1 MNEVKNQVEKSF
13 SSVLSNPAVDLF
25 NDVPTG
31 LWMKARQILDH
42 ALGKAN
48 SIKNTQLKGYELTG
62 QEQESLDKALKD
74 LALKLMEFHANEAA
88 HTLLS
93 RMKDKFSNSFSL
105 DENRMPRTWTA
116 KDDLSKISKTARFA
130 AAEVLA
136 QLAVSQSQKESPEA
150 LKIEHAILQMIR
162 KDLDLPKESSG
173 DSQEDPKGAEIDV
186 TVVVEWTGVDAQD
199 VLIEPSEV
207 RSIWKQFMSDT
218 KMQITQASMT
228 QMANKLAS
236 NRAPPI
242 WAIVAMLVLGF
253 DEFMAVLYSP
263 FLAITLILF
272 VLFCRSLYIELD
284 VDNEIQKGALPGA
297 MALAAKFVPGVKSV
311 SSKTLE
317 SISGFFDQG
326 GAQGTTQEASEE
338 TTAQQDGASSSSEVQ
353 KKVPEEAGKEHQSIT
368 GDSHVE
374 SEPKRDY
381 PAVVFE
387 SPEQENSKDK

>member
-1 MNEVKNQVEKSF
+1 MTEVTTKAEKSF
-13 SSVLSNPAVDLF
+13 SSVLSNPAIDLF
-25 NDVPTG
+25 NEVPTG

-48 SIKNTQLKGYELTG
+48 SIKNTQLKGYDLTG

-88 HTLLS
+88 HTVLS

-116 KDDLSKISKTARFA
+116 KDDLSKISRTARFA

-136 QLAVSQSQKESPEA
+136 QLAVSQSEKESSEA
-150 LKIEHAILQMIR
+150 LKIEHAILQMVR

-173 DSQEDPKGAEIDV
+173 DSKEDPKGAEIDV
-186 TVVVEWTGVDAQD
+186 MVVVEWTGVDSKE
-199 VLIEPSEV
+199 VLIDPPEV

-242 WAIVAMLVLGF
+242 WAIVAMLILGF

-263 FLAITLILF
+263 VLAITLILF

-326 GAQGTTQEASEE
+326 EGQGTTLEASEE
-338 TTAQQDGASSSSEVQ
+338 ATPPRDGASSSSEAQ
-353 KKVPEEAGKEHQSIT
+353 KKVPEEAGKKQQSIT
-368 GDSHVE
+368 NESCVE
-374 SEPKRDY
+374 SEPERDY
-381 PAVVFE
+381 PAVMFE
-387 SPEQENSKDK
+387 PQQEENSKDK